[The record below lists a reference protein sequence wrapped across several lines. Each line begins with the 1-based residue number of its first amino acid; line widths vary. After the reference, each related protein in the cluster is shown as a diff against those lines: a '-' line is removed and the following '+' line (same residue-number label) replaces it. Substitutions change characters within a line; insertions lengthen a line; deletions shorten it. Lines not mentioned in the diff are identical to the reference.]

1 MDPKIND
8 ALNGQIKEEFYS
20 SYLYLSMAA
29 YLESLG
35 LKGFAHWMEMQAKE
49 ELGHAMKIYK
59 FVVDRGGRVRL
70 FDIQQPPVEWESP
83 LNAFEEALKHEQYI
97 TSKINGLMSLAR
109 EAGDY
114 ATEIFLQWFVTEQ
127 IEEEASVGEIVEK
140 LKLVKD
146 SPNGLFMI
154 DRELGM
160 RQ

>member
-49 ELGHAMKIYK
+49 ELEHAMKIYK

-83 LNAFEEALKHEQYI
+83 LKVFEEALKHEQYI

-127 IEEEASVGEIVEK
+127 IEEEASVGEVVEK

>member
-1 MDPKIND
+1 MDPKIID
-8 ALNGQIKEEFYS
+8 ALNGQIKEELFS

-29 YLESLG
+29 YLENLG

-49 ELGHAMKIYK
+49 ELGHAMKFYK
-59 FVVDRGGRVRL
+59 FVIERGGRVRL
-70 FDIQQPPVEWESP
+70 FDIPQPRVDWESP
-83 LNAFEEALKHEQYI
+83 LDVFEEALKHEQYI
-97 TSKINGLMSLAR
+97 TSKINALMTLAK

-127 IEEEASVGEIVEK
+127 IEEESSVGEVVEK

>member
-29 YLESLG
+29 YHESLG

-49 ELGHAMKIYK
+49 ELEHAMKIYK

-83 LNAFEEALKHEQYI
+83 LKVFEEALKHEQYV
-97 TSKINGLMSLAR
+97 TSKINDLMSLAR
-109 EAGDY
+109 DAGDY

-127 IEEEASVGEIVEK
+127 IEEEASVGEVVEK

>member
-35 LKGFAHWMEMQAKE
+35 LKGFARWMEMQAKE
-49 ELGHAMKIYK
+49 ELEHAMKIYK

-83 LNAFEEALKHEQYI
+83 LKVFEEALKHEQYI

-127 IEEEASVGEIVEK
+127 IEEEASVGEVVEK
-140 LKLVKD
+140 LTLVKD

>member
-1 MDPKIND
+1 MEPKINE
-8 ALNGQIKEEFYS
+8 ALNRQIKEEFYS

-35 LKGFAHWMEMQAKE
+35 LRGFAHWMEMQAKE

-59 FVVDRGGRVRL
+59 FVVERGGRVKL

-83 LNAFEEALKHEQYI
+83 LQTFEEALKHEQYI

-109 EAGDY
+109 EVGDY

-127 IEEEASVGEIVEK
+127 IEEEASVGEVVEK

>member
-49 ELGHAMKIYK
+49 ELEHAMKIYK

-83 LNAFEEALKHEQYI
+83 LKVFEEALKHEQYI

-109 EAGDY
+109 DAGDY

-127 IEEEASVGEIVEK
+127 IEEEASVGEVVEK

>member
-1 MDPKIND
+1 MEPKIND

-35 LKGFAHWMEMQAKE
+35 LRGFAHWMEMQAKE

-59 FVVDRGGRVRL
+59 FVVDRGGRVKL

-83 LNAFEEALKHEQYI
+83 LKVFEEALKHEQHI

-127 IEEEASVGEIVEK
+127 IEEESSVGEIVEK